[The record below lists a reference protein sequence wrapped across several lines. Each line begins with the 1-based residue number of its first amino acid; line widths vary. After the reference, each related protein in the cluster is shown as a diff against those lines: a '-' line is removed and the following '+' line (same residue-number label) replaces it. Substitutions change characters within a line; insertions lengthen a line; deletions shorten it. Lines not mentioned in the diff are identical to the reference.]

1 MTPDDETWL
10 RGWHVAPLWR
20 VRPKHVRAVAAA
32 HGVRSKERKTSA
44 STSETSYVVYHLGDA
59 QRLAEN
65 LDNGSVSVDP
75 RWRTDTPQGQW
86 AVVRDVLLGCGVLF
100 LVLTLLTVGLLRM

>member
-1 MTPDDETWL
+1 M
-10 RGWHVAPLWR
+10 
-20 VRPKHVRAVAAA
+20 
-32 HGVRSKERKTSA
+32 RSKEHKTSA

-65 LDNGSVSVDP
+65 LDNGSVSVDL
-75 RWRTDTPQGQW
+75 RWRTDTPQGRR

-100 LVLTLLTVGLLRM
+100 LILTLLTVGLLRM

>member
-1 MTPDDETWL
+1 M
-10 RGWHVAPLWR
+10 
-20 VRPKHVRAVAAA
+20 
-32 HGVRSKERKTSA
+32 
-44 STSETSYVVYHLGDA
+44 VYHLGDA

-100 LVLTLLTVGLLRM
+100 LILTLLMVGLLRM